1 MGIETGGGGE
11 VGSDHPDPPRGRS
24 LDSTPK
30 RPGIRS
36 LAGKV
41 AGAAD
46 TRGLSYAEI
55 ADQVGGADHV
65 TELRRLLQDWRPDD
79 GGDGMRGA
87 VAAVEARLAT
97 EEPVT
102 IGISHD
108 ESSGLWLSRWW
119 PDGDLQVAAPVGEPF
134 GRIVVVESQGVTV
147 AEEGRHTSRYCYVL
161 DAPDVDLAVV
171 FDDPQVRHTLG
182 MLATDP
188 RDRNLRADAVAAVLG
203 VRPVGPPP
211 WRELALPDGDTS
223 WSGGGGQL
231 DGTIAVIG
239 SRGVSIGN
247 QVRHSVTFMAAFSP
261 TLDGAVAV
269 AGDRKLAGALVDLA
283 CGGGPAAARR
293 AASGM
298 TRTLEAAMAGA
309 PELRRATLVEQIP
322 GPGQV
327 LTVRHEYG
335 AAVGPSIRVIDRHSF
350 DAQGLTLREPDLVS
364 FETIGELEAERND
377 TGRDGPGMFKS
388 K

>member
-1 MGIETGGGGE
+1 MGIEMGGGGE
-11 VGSDHPDPPRGRS
+11 GGSDHPDSPHGRS
-24 LDSTPK
+24 LDSTPE
-30 RPGIRS
+30 RRGIRS
-36 LAGKV
+36 LAEKV
-41 AGAAD
+41 ASAAD

-55 ADQVGGADHV
+55 AGEVGGADHMA
-65 TELRRLLQDWRPDD
+65 ELRRRLQDWRPDD
-79 GGDGMRGA
+79 GGYDMRGA
-87 VAAVEARLAT
+87 VATVEARLVT

-102 IGISHD
+102 IGINHE
-108 ESSGLWLSRWW
+108 ESSGLWLSWW
-119 PDGDLQVAAPVGEPF
+119 RPDGDLQVAAPVGEPF
-134 GRIVVVESQGVTV
+134 GRIVVFESQGVTV
-147 AEEGRHTSRYCYVL
+147 AEKGRHTSRYYYVL
-161 DAPDVDLAVV
+161 DASDVDLAVV

-188 RDRNLRADAVAAVLG
+188 RDRHLRADAVAAVMG
-203 VRPVGPPP
+203 VRPAGPPP

-223 WSGGGGQL
+223 WSHGAGPL

-247 QVRHSVTFMAAFSP
+247 HVRHSVTFMATFSP

-293 AASGM
+293 AANGM

-309 PELRRATLVEQIP
+309 PELRRATPVEQIP
-322 GPGQV
+322 GPGQI

-350 DAQGLTLREPDLVS
+350 DVQGLTLREPDLGS
-364 FETIGELEAERND
+364 FKTISEREAERDDSGHNE
-377 TGRDGPGMFKS
+377 PGKFKS